1 MGFYAHQGTADKC
14 RLSWMTTLAACS
26 PSTAKSSNLGKWWQ
40 MSILYICCP
49 KFRTEPIVW
58 IILAWMFPVNPHF
71 FSAWSGLVISSHDFA
86 HKSHSSR
93 LTFSFPGMDF
103 WRDSSVQDLTWQPAR
118 WKPRE
123 TEGNRWKLGRIKT
136 THNSGPSWTFWGRR
150 FFPRFSQ
157 QNFPD
162 FFLSPWHCAFPE
174 VGGEGAQIRDQ
185 TAAHDDVACV
195 TTVVLMGWVCATA
208 SEKKSSLS
216 WTHHGGGP
224 CEMSGSIPHRIHVW
238 DIC

>member
-1 MGFYAHQGTADKC
+1 MNISRCWASGRCIEEVHGIYKLTCRWAGHLVQYVKFKKKSRPYPHLACNCYKWQDQFTNYSFMGFYAHQGTADKC

-123 TEGNRWKLGRIKT
+123 TGGNW
-136 THNSGPSWTFWGRR
+136 
-150 FFPRFSQ
+150 
-157 QNFPD
+157 
-162 FFLSPWHCAFPE
+162 AE
-174 VGGEGAQIRDQ
+174 
-185 TAAHDDVACV
+185 
-195 TTVVLMGWVCATA
+195 
-208 SEKKSSLS
+208 
-216 WTHHGGGP
+216 
-224 CEMSGSIPHRIHVW
+224 
-238 DIC
+238 